1 MIYRIRLLLLLFAIS
16 TVGCQVKY
24 FDLSASL
31 PIQEIIQDCIFIES
45 ELATGFLTHGTILF
59 TEQARVGQIWRFS
72 SETNRPI
79 QLFDIPLFWGGE
91 ASPNG
96 KLFAYNAIGEED
108 YPSKLVVINVNGDVE
123 FTIPMDEKW
132 GGFYWLNNEQLEV
145 PYFWDGYWQNS
156 SPISDIIDIT
166 TGAQETVAPE
176 LPEPWIPGGYL
187 TSRLVV
193 WKTAYDPTLTVVGY
207 IRGNEPDQSFVLWDL
222 NAHRVLWELNKWTT
236 RTVSPVWTQDRK
248 RLAVVVINEKED
260 HWNRFELYL
269 VDRNGNAEKWIDIK
283 EHFKDDSVSL
293 AWSPD
298 NRYLAIIPYYN
309 NQSLLILDTSTGK
322 LLDSCIPANIGI
334 WSPDSRQILLYE
346 SNGKKPTAI
355 LDISNEQAGY
365 IPDNQ
370 KLFPIGWL
378 VNSP

>member
-1 MIYRIRLLLLLFAIS
+1 MIYRIRLLLLIFAYS

-24 FDLSASL
+24 FDLSVSL

-145 PYFWDGYWQNS
+145 PYFWDGYW
-156 SPISDIIDIT
+156 
-166 TGAQETVAPE
+166 
-176 LPEPWIPGGYL
+176 
-187 TSRLVV
+187 
-193 WKTAYDPTLTVVGY
+193 
-207 IRGNEPDQSFVLWDL
+207 
-222 NAHRVLWELNKWTT
+222 
-236 RTVSPVWTQDRK
+236 
-248 RLAVVVINEKED
+248 
-260 HWNRFELYL
+260 
-269 VDRNGNAEKWIDIK
+269 
-283 EHFKDDSVSL
+283 
-293 AWSPD
+293 
-298 NRYLAIIPYYN
+298 
-309 NQSLLILDTSTGK
+309 
-322 LLDSCIPANIGI
+322 
-334 WSPDSRQILLYE
+334 
-346 SNGKKPTAI
+346 
-355 LDISNEQAGY
+355 
-365 IPDNQ
+365 
-370 KLFPIGWL
+370 
-378 VNSP
+378 